1 MRQADYVSINCPRN
15 KETLNLIDERC
26 YGLMKPTAF
35 FITTARGGIHNEAA
49 LAEALAEKR
58 IAGAGL
64 DVWDVEPPKP
74 DDPLLRFEN
83 VVASP
88 HTAGVTDE
96 SRRKMATFAAEQA
109 LQIIDGDRPP
119 RLTNPEV
126 WPVYARRFATTTG
139 RTRPEGLA
147 LPQGPPAPPGE

>member
-83 VVASP
+83 VVAST

-96 SRRKMATFAAEQA
+96 SRRKMATFPAEQA
-109 LQIIDGDRPP
+109 PQINEGARSP
-119 RLTNPEV
+119 RLPNPKV
-126 WPVYARRFATTTG
+126 WPVSARLSRNHMG
-139 RTRPEGLA
+139 RAGRA
-147 LPQGPPAPPGE
+147 A

>member
-1 MRQADYVSINCPRN
+1 MRISDWSSDVCSSDLRGADKSELHDLMRQADYVSINCPRN

-35 FITTARGGIHNEAA
+35 FITTARGGIHTEAA

-74 DDPLLRFEN
+74 DDPLLRSE
-83 VVASP
+83 VGRA
-88 HTAGVTDE
+88 AGRE
-96 SRRKMATFAAEQA
+96 R
-109 LQIIDGDRPP
+109 G
-119 RLTNPEV
+119 
-126 WPVYARRFATTTG
+126 G
-139 RTRPEGLA
+139 RD
-147 LPQGPPAPPGE
+147 

>member
-88 HTAGVTDE
+88 PTAGVTDAP
-96 SRRKMATFAAEQA
+96 RRKMAPFDADQA
-109 LQIIDGDRPP
+109 LQNLPGQPP
-119 RLTNPEV
+119 PPPLHP
-126 WPVYARRFATTTG
+126 TG
-139 RTRPEGLA
+139 R
-147 LPQGPPAPPGE
+147 PASA

>member
-1 MRQADYVSINCPRN
+1 MQQPYYVSIDCPRN
-15 KETLNLIDERC
+15 KETLNLIDEGC
-26 YGLMKPTAF
+26 YGLMKRTSF
-35 FITTARGGIHNEAA
+35 FITTARGGIQNEAA

-64 DVWDVEPPKP
+64 DVWDVEPPQP

-96 SRRKMATFAAEQA
+96 SRRKLATLDAEQA
-109 LQIIDGDRPP
+109 LQILDRERPQ
-119 RLTNPEV
+119 RLLNPEL
-126 WPVYARRFATTTG
+126 WPDY
-139 RTRPEGLA
+139 
-147 LPQGPPAPPGE
+147 